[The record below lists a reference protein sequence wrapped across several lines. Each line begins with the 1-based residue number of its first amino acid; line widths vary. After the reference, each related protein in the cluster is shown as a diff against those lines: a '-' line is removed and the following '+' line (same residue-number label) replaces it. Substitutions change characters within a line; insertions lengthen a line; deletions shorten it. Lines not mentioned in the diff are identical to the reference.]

1 MWGLRT
7 SVSLCNLC
15 PGWCHQ
21 LSSPGSPNL
30 YVTSWRHFNISSVK
44 PPKYP
49 NTSSQCCVELVVIGT
64 GIFDSPA
71 HSPIFLS
78 LPFIV
83 CFVLSYLYFNYHT
96 NYLLPIIVSPQKIVI
111 LSLSIFIIKKWK
123 IWKIRGTK
131 SSCCSV
137 SGLKTTLD
145 CNVDVV
151 RKLAARLGSYQGRK
165 KEALLLTTKQECLIG
180 NQWVRYHSVLASYTE
195 VSNYDW
201 HDFLKSNVIKHSV
214 INITHILLVQW

>member
-1 MWGLRT
+1 MIPISILYLPPSLAFPGSTVLSYKMWGLRT

-64 GIFDSPA
+64 GIFDRPA

-96 NYLLPIIVSPQKIVI
+96 NYLHPIIVSPQKIVI
-111 LSLSIFIIKKWK
+111 LSLSLYVLSIFMIKKWK
-123 IWKIRGTK
+123 IWKLEVPNPVVAL
-131 SSCCSV
+131 SV
-137 SGLKTTLD
+137 
-145 CNVDVV
+145 CW
-151 RKLAARLGSYQGRK
+151 RQHWIAM
-165 KEALLLTTKQECLIG
+165 
-180 NQWVRYHSVLASYTE
+180 WM
-195 VSNYDW
+195 
-201 HDFLKSNVIKHSV
+201 
-214 INITHILLVQW
+214 